1 MQGLL
6 LVWRGCLFAGCTG
19 WMCTADEATSFPRSR
34 DRSTTEQAGFYQ
46 SINVC
51 HGGYSSLFIV
61 NYVSKS
67 GECTADSAASLLA
80 FFSPLSSSSSS
91 SSFFTPLF
99 SFIWLHFLFLSLT
112 LSLFHIHALSLL
124 LSISYTKSLHLILLP
139 PAQPPPLLN
148 NYRLALP
155 TYSDRTGPDLSN
167 FSLCQFAF

>member
-61 NYVSKS
+61 MSPNL
-67 GECTADSAASLLA
+67 GNALLIQQPRFWP
-80 FFSPLSSSSSS
+80 FFLPSPPPLL
-91 SSFFTPLF
+91 FFTPLF

>member
-61 NYVSKS
+61 MSPNLGNALLIQQPRFWPFFLPSPPPPPPLLF
-67 GECTADSAASLLA
+67 SLLS
-80 FFSPLSSSSSS
+80 FPSYTFISSFSLSLSLSS
-91 SSFFTPLF
+91 
-99 SFIWLHFLFLSLT
+99 IYT
-112 LSLFHIHALSLL
+112 LSLFFSQLAIPN
-124 LSISYTKSLHLILLP
+124 LSI
-139 PAQPPPLLN
+139 
-148 NYRLALP
+148 
-155 TYSDRTGPDLSN
+155 
-167 FSLCQFAF
+167 